1 MTKNDQNKYAILCT
15 FFEMQLV
22 FTICCRVNA
31 LNSLLFFLIDIMVQ
45 ITVLIIGL
53 PNGFY
58 ITYVAG
64 VVN

>member
-1 MTKNDQNKYAILCT
+1 
-15 FFEMQLV
+15 MQFSVQFSKCNWFLLSAAE
-22 FTICCRVNA
+22 VNA
-31 LNSLLFFLIDIMVQ
+31 LNSLLFLLIDIMVQ

-58 ITYVAG
+58 IICVAG